1 MEIIKAGLHTTI
13 QDLGRVGCYHLG
25 IPPSGAA
32 DQKSYVMGN
41 ILLGNAEGIPALEMK
56 IRGSIIK
63 FSKDTVA
70 VIAGAPATIKI
81 NNKPQKMWQVF
92 KVNVGDI
99 LEVNE
104 ITEGLY
110 TYLCLSGGIKSPS
123 MFGSQ
128 STCLTSNFSGIIGR
142 TLLPGDLLEL
152 ADPLPGADHFIDNEL
167 IEEALPVFTQ
177 KIIVR
182 IVLGITVDLISD
194 EGLVSILND
203 AWSVQAQSNKVA
215 YRLKGGKVSYERIS
229 PPFGSG
235 GELGSIVDIP
245 YPIGA
250 VIIPN
255 DEEVIIL
262 LNNGT
267 GGGGFVTVGA
277 IIWSDIS
284 RLTQM
289 RPLSKVEFEAITI
302 EQAMILRKEEK
313 ALLNK
318 VKQSII
324 TKRR

>member
-13 QDLGRVGCYHLG
+13 QDMGRVGCYHLG
-25 IPPSGAA
+25 IPPSGAS
-32 DQKSYVMGN
+32 DQKSY
-41 ILLGNAEGIPALEMK
+41 LFGNALIGNPEGFAALEMK

-70 VIAGAPATIKI
+70 VIAGAPANIKV
-81 NNKPQKMWQVF
+81 NNKAQKMWKVF
-92 KVNVGDI
+92 KINKGDV
-99 LEVNE
+99 LEVNG
-104 ITEGLY
+104 IAKGLF

-123 MFGSQ
+123 ILESQ
-128 STCLTSNFSGIIGR
+128 STCLTSNFSGVIGR

-152 ADPLPGADHFIDNEL
+152 ADPLPGADRFIDNEL
-167 IEEALPVFTQ
+167 IQEALPVFTD
-177 KIIVR
+177 KIKVR
-182 IVLGITVDLISD
+182 IVLGITADLISD

-203 AWSVQAQSNKVA
+203 TWSVQTESNEVA
-215 YRLKGGKVSYERIS
+215 YRLKGGKVSYEKIK

-235 GELGSIVDIP
+235 GELGNIVDIP

-250 VIIPN
+250 VIVPN
-255 DEEVIIL
+255 DEEIIIL

-277 IIWSDIS
+277 IIWSDIG
-284 RLTQM
+284 RLTQL

-302 EQAMILRKEEK
+302 EQAMVLRKEEK
-313 ALLNK
+313 ALLQK

-324 TKRR
+324 T